1 MFIKKKV
8 IVVSFILSFMIATIT
23 PQFIEAQE
31 VIQSGDPSDVKEIV
45 QNTTPI
51 ENTDESITQEAS
63 KKRSWVKYGSAYS
76 GSNKAAKLTIGSLSV
91 SMSAITKVPAAA
103 KWINNIAN
111 LFYQSNKKTVYY
123 SAQAYKDKNSPNAR
137 PTYKVNYTFYA
148 DKAHTKKKGSK
159 SVIRSST

>member
-63 KKRSWVKYGSAYS
+63 KKEVG
-76 GSNKAAKLTIGSLSV
+76 
-91 SMSAITKVPAAA
+91 
-103 KWINNIAN
+103 
-111 LFYQSNKKTVYY
+111 
-123 SAQAYKDKNSPNAR
+123 
-137 PTYKVNYTFYA
+137 
-148 DKAHTKKKGSK
+148 
-159 SVIRSST
+159 